1 MKGEEDMKVLMMI
14 DLAVT
19 GVLVLLGF
27 LFRAGKGAFLIAGYN
42 TMSPAEKA
50 KYDEKKLC
58 RLMGNFMF
66 VLALLWTLIMIS
78 HALENAILHTVALV
92 LFFAVTLAGAIFLDK
107 RAKK

>member
-1 MKGEEDMKVLMMI
+1 MEVL
-14 DLAVT
+14 LVVYLVVV
-19 GVLVLLGF
+19 GVFVLLGF

-42 TMSPAEKA
+42 TMSQSEKA

-66 VLALLWTLIMIS
+66 VLALLWVPIAVGAVLDNM
-78 HALENAILHTVALV
+78 ILHTVALV
-92 LFFAVTLAGAIFLDK
+92 LFFAVTLAGALFLDK

>member
-1 MKGEEDMKVLMMI
+1 MEVLLVV
-14 DLAVT
+14 DLVVI

-50 KYDEKKLC
+50 EYDEKKLC
-58 RLMGNFMF
+58 RLMGHFMF

-78 HALENAILHTVALV
+78 HALDNTILHTAALV
-92 LFFAVTLAGAIFLDK
+92 LFFTVTLAGALFLDK